1 MRGPPPDRRLNVA
14 LRRPNEPLAREESCD
29 DAAPHLLS
37 FSELMSCNQD
47 TAGLSQKDDAM
58 SSSQA
63 SSSAKVDRSEEAAEE
78 LSVAAPARTKVRVAP
93 TQSPARRWEV
103 SAIVFLTFLVHGGIA
118 YGAHIEGKRPR
129 VAKRWTKVEVDMV
142 RPPPPPPKAAV
153 PPPEPPKPPPP
164 PPPKPRA
171 APKPVAVAKP
181 EPEKP
186 APEPPAP
193 PPDTGS
199 SLPSDPDGEL
209 YAGSGGLGIAPPAP
223 PPPKPAPPP
232 PPPAPIIQA
241 KEGANYLKN
250 PRPPYPSRALREG
263 WEGTTVLKV
272 QVSPAGKPSTIQVF
286 KSSGR
291 SVLDEAAQEAVKS
304 WTFTPATQGGTPI
317 SGWVTV
323 PIVFKLQ

>member
-1 MRGPPPDRRLNVA
+1 M
-14 LRRPNEPLAREESCD
+14 
-29 DAAPHLLS
+29 
-37 FSELMSCNQD
+37 
-47 TAGLSQKDDAM
+47 T
-58 SSSQA
+58 QA
-63 SSSAKVDRSEEAAEE
+63 SSSAKVDRKGPTSE
-78 LSVAAPARTKVRVAP
+78 APAARSSAAAAHKSAVPALGAR
-93 TQSPARRWEV
+93 SPARRWEI
-103 SAIVFLTFLVHGGIA
+103 STIVFLTILVHGGIA
-118 YGAHIEGKRPR
+118 YSAHVDSKKPR
-129 VAKRWTKVEVDMV
+129 VAKHWTKVEVDMF
-142 RPPPPPPKAAV
+142 RPPPPPKPAL

-164 PPPKPRA
+164 PPKPKA
-171 APKPVAVAKP
+171 APKPVPVAKP

-186 APEPPAP
+186 APEPPPP

-209 YAGSGGLGIAPPAP
+209 YAGSGGLGVAPPAP
-223 PPPKPAPPP
+223 PAPKLPPP
-232 PPPAPIIQA
+232 PPPPIIQA

-272 QVSPAGKPSTIQVF
+272 QVSPKGTPLSIQIF

-291 SVLDEAAQEAVKS
+291 SVLDEAAQEAVKA
-304 WTFTPATQGGTPI
+304 WTFTPATQGGVPI